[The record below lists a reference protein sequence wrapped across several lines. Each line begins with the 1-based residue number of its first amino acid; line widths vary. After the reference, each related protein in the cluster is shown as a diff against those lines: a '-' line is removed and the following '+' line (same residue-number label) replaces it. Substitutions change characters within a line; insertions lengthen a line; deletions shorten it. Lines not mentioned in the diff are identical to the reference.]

1 VEARNG
7 GSGGTKG
14 DLSTYFSLLYM
25 FNSAE
30 EQLKII
36 KRGTV
41 DIINEKELIAKL
53 NRSIKTKKPLRVKL
67 GLDPTAPDIHIG
79 NAIPIHKLRTFQEL
93 GHTAVLIIG
102 DYTAIVGDP
111 SGVNKTRP
119 QLSHEEIMKNTKTYL
134 NQLGKIL
141 DLKRTE
147 ILYNSKWFMKMKFI
161 DMITLA
167 SKITVAR
174 MLERDDFT
182 KRYNSGISISLHEF
196 IYPLMQG
203 YDSIMVKSDI
213 EIGGTDQMF
222 SLLVGR
228 DLQRDENMEPQV
240 ALTTPLLEGIDGNK
254 KMSKSLSNYIG
265 IYEEPKEIFGKT
277 MSINDS
283 LMRKYFELAT
293 DLSLEET
300 DKILKAHPRQAKV
313 DLGKAIVSRYYDNEI
328 AEKVAE
334 EFDRVHKE
342 HKLPDNIT
350 EIRIQLPQLEVSATA
365 STTHK
370 IWIVKLLVDYGFA
383 ATNGEARRLITQ
395 GGVSIDNNKLTDPKQ
410 EVDVKNGMIL
420 RVGKRRFAKILVSP
434 G

>member
-1 VEARNG
+1 
-7 GSGGTKG
+7 
-14 DLSTYFSLLYM
+14 M

-41 DIINEKELIAKL
+41 DIISEEELITRL
-53 NRSIKTKKPLRVKL
+53 DRSIKTKKPLRVKL

-79 NAIPIHKLRTFQEL
+79 NAIPIHKLRNFQEL

-119 QLSHEEIMKNTKTYL
+119 QLSHEEIVENTKTYL

-141 DLKRTE
+141 DLKKTE
-147 ILYNSKWFMKMKFI
+147 VLYNSKWFMKMKFI

-167 SKITVAR
+167 SKMTVAR

-182 KRYNSGISISLHEF
+182 KRYNSGIPISLHEF

-213 EIGGTDQMF
+213 EIGGTDQIF

-228 DLQRDENMEPQV
+228 DLQRDRNMEPQV

-254 KMSKSLSNYIG
+254 KMSKSLDNYIG

-277 MSINDS
+277 MSIDDS

-293 DLSLEET
+293 DISLEET
-300 DKILKAHPRQAKV
+300 DEILKAHPRQAKV
-313 DLGKAIVSRYYDNEI
+313 NLGKAIVRRYYNNEI

-350 EIRIQLPQLEVSATA
+350 EIQLPPLEVSATGN
-365 STTHK
+365 TTRK

-395 GGVSIDNNKLTDPKQ
+395 GGVSIDNNKLTDPTQ
-410 EVDVKNGMIL
+410 EIEVKNGMIL

-434 G
+434 DDPVGRVN

>member
-1 VEARNG
+1 MGIPARRAFWRG
-7 GSGGTKG
+7 RAETI
-14 DLSTYFSLLYM
+14 YM
-25 FNSAE
+25 FNSTE

-36 KRGTV
+36 KRGTI
-41 DIINEKELIAKL
+41 DIISEKELIAKL
-53 NRSIKTKKPLRVKL
+53 DRSIKTRKPLRVKL

-79 NAIPIHKLRTFQEL
+79 NAVPIHKLRNFQEL

-119 QLSHEEIMKNTKTYL
+119 QLSHEEVMKNTKTYL
-134 NQLGKIL
+134 NQLGKVL
-141 DLKRTE
+141 DLKKTE
-147 ILYNSKWFMKMKFI
+147 IVYNSKWFMKMKFI
-161 DMITLA
+161 DVITLA

-174 MLERDDFT
+174 MMERDDFT
-182 KRYNSGISISLHEF
+182 KRYNSGIPISLHEF

-203 YDSIMVKSDI
+203 YDSVMVKSDI
-213 EIGGTDQMF
+213 EIGGTDQIF
-222 SLLVGR
+222 SLLIGR
-228 DLQRDENMEPQV
+228 DLQRDRDMEPQV

-254 KMSKSLSNYIG
+254 KMSKSLDNYIG

-277 MSINDS
+277 MSIDDS
-283 LMRKYFELAT
+283 QMRKYFELAT
-293 DLSLEET
+293 DISLEET
-300 DKILKAHPRQAKV
+300 DEILKDHPRQAKV
-313 DLGKAIVSRYYDNEI
+313 NLGKAIVSRYYDNEI

-350 EIRIQLPQLEVSATA
+350 EIQLPSLGASKTATR
-365 STTHK
+365 

-410 EVDVKNGMIL
+410 EVEVETGMIL
-420 RVGKRRFAKILVSP
+420 RVGKRRFAKIVIT
-434 G
+434 